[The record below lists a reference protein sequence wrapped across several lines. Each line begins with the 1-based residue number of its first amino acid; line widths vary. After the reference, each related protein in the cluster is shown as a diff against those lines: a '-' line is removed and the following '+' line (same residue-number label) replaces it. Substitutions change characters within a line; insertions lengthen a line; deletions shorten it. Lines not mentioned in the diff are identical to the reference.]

1 MSGHSSARSSLEEP
15 FWEERG
21 CSALSKNNPVAG
33 PKITKLLW
41 SSAGLEAGP
50 RQLLLA
56 APRVCCAAGA
66 AGGGP
71 GSSPLWPGGEYRIQD
86 GSGRWGCSAWKWGRK
101 GRVCSWESLLG
112 KRVGYGCWEGRHN
125 PVVSTRSR
133 TGVWICCMSAECQHH
148 LLLQSLLNMSP
159 KASLLPPRA
168 DPAPVLG
175 FPCRGSGK
183 CHIPGGPT
191 RWDLLAR

>member
-66 AGGGP
+66 AGGAGEFP
-71 GSSPLWPGGEYRIQD
+71 TLAWRRISDTGRLGEMGMLSMEMGQEGQGLLLGRSLRKKGWRWVLGRETQPCGFLLFHRVQDWCLDLLRVCGVSASSPP
-86 GSGRWGCSAWKWGRK
+86 AK
-101 GRVCSWESLLG
+101 
-112 KRVGYGCWEGRHN
+112 
-125 PVVSTRSR
+125 
-133 TGVWICCMSAECQHH
+133 
-148 LLLQSLLNMSP
+148 SP
-159 KASLLPPRA
+159 
-168 DPAPVLG
+168 
-175 FPCRGSGK
+175 
-183 CHIPGGPT
+183 
-191 RWDLLAR
+191 